1 MKVYISGKISD
12 LHVDDFTREFKKA
25 ENYLKD
31 LGYQPVNPLELNHD
45 HAYADSLP
53 TPPEKWAYYVD
64 IDTQALIRRDAI
76 FMLSNWMTSKGARI
90 ERAIAHEMGLPIMYQ
105 Q

>member
-1 MKVYISGKISD
+1 MKIYISGKISD

-25 ENYLKD
+25 ENHLKYL
-31 LGYQPVNPLELNHD
+31 GHEPVNPVELPHD

-53 TPPEKWAYYVD
+53 TPFEKWAYYMD
-64 IDTQALIRRDAI
+64 IDMQALIRCEAI
-76 FMLSNWMTSKGARI
+76 FILSNWQTSKGARI
-90 ERAIAHEMGLPIMYQ
+90 ERALAFEMGLPIMYQ

>member
-25 ENYLKD
+25 SNYLTE
-31 LGYQPVNPLELNHD
+31 LGHEPVNPIELNHD
-45 HAYADSLP
+45 HEYADLLP
-53 TPPEKWAYYVD
+53 TPLEKWCYYMD
-64 IDTQALIRRDAI
+64 IDMQALIRCEAI
-76 FMLSNWMTSKGARI
+76 FMLSNWQTSKGARI